1 MTLCFIGLGLGNEK
15 DITLKG
21 LETAKKCSELY
32 LENYTSVLNCSV
44 KSLENL
50 FKKKVLLADRDLVEK
65 KAEIIL
71 DKAKNKDI
79 GFLVVGDPFGAT
91 THIDLMLR
99 AKEKKVN
106 VKVIH
111 NTSIITAVG
120 VVGLELYKYGKI
132 TSIPFE
138 NENIKT
144 PYNVLKQN
152 LDSGLHTLFLLDLN
166 PKERRFMTVNEAITY
181 LLREGME
188 KDKLVVGCAGIG
200 SEKEV
205 IKAGKAKDLLKE
217 KFTVTPQC
225 LIVPGKLHF
234 MEEEALNIYKGDK

>member
-1 MTLCFIGLGLGNEK
+1 MTLYFIGLGLGNEK

-32 LENYTSVLNCSV
+32 LENYTSVLDCSI
-44 KSLENL
+44 KSLEEL
-50 FKKKVLLADRDLVEK
+50 FKKKILLADRELIEK
-65 KAEIIL
+65 NADVIL

-99 AKEKKVN
+99 AEEKKVK
-106 VKVIH
+106 VKVVH
-111 NTSIITAVG
+111 NASIITAVG

-138 NENIKT
+138 NEHIKT

-152 LDSGLHTLFLLDLN
+152 LKNGLHTLFLLDLN
-166 PKERRFMTVNEAITY
+166 PKEKQFMTVNDAIRY

-188 KDKLVVGCAGIG
+188 NRLVVGCAGIG
-200 SEKEV
+200 YEKQV
-205 IKAGKAKDLLKE
+205 IKVGKAKDLLKE
-217 KFTVTPQC
+217 KFTVIPQC

-234 MEEEALNIYKGDK
+234 MEEDALKMRCR